1 MKFKQAFEK
10 AKKNQPR
17 IDIFEIYEDG
27 SSHFMDGAS
36 DDLDGLYNDMLDYYN
51 EEIETRNVELELFAN
66 AAIITIKS
74 E

>member
-10 AKKNQPR
+10 AKKNQTR

-27 SSHFMDGAS
+27 SSHFMAGAS
-36 DDLDGLYNDMLDYYN
+36 DDLDGLYNDMLDYYD
-51 EEIETRNVELELFAN
+51 EEIESRNVELELFAN

>member
-10 AKKNQPR
+10 AKKNQTR

-36 DDLDGLYNDMLDYYN
+36 DDLDGLYNDVLDYYN